1 MLSGLRRIRW
11 WGRSARS
18 TLLGIFLISTSS
30 GCCSETLQP
39 RPQPPG
45 GRPEALSVNQRE
57 WVVVDE
63 NVTMPYKD
71 LREILAN
78 RRRWQA
84 YAVAWEALDG
94 SGE

>member
-1 MLSGLRRIRW
+1 M
-11 WGRSARS
+11 
-18 TLLGIFLISTSS
+18 
-30 GCCSETLQP
+30 
-39 RPQPPG
+39 
-45 GRPEALSVNQRE
+45 NQRE